1 MYVVRFLSYTFVCSC
16 FTPLGY
22 SCPAGFFF
30 DLNYCNWQGVD
41 IQLQRVDDDDADRF
55 HNIGLGLPSLTKLK
69 GLD

>member
-1 MYVVRFLSYTFVCSC
+1 MVRLSKFVVDVPPYPALFSC
-16 FTPLGY
+16 L
-22 SCPAGFFF
+22 AGFFCL
-30 DLNYCNWQGVD
+30 DYCNWQGVD